1 MCSLCAPAP
10 LIVAFFAVCSCVLIV
25 NFYILTVCSGTLTV
39 GFWMQDILA
48 LLTREEVVRQLTAPQ
63 FHACNHRESI
73 LS

>member
-1 MCSLCAPAP
+1 
-10 LIVAFFAVCSCVLIV
+10 
-25 NFYILTVCSGTLTV
+25 
-39 GFWMQDILA
+39 MQDILA